1 MRANREYVDIDQKDF
16 LTGLVTMIIEKT
28 MIEPESKPNSNDWDD
43 TECIVAIY
51 KDKGM
56 EKSKQLL
63 YGTPEVV
70 LATLISAI
78 DNLATRQLIPNK
90 KVHKLADKLIKE
102 LTGLSPEERGVK

>member
-1 MRANREYVDIDQKDF
+1 MRATKEYVDLDQKDF
-16 LTGLVTMIIEKT
+16 LTGLVKMVIEKT
-28 MIEPESKPNSNDWDD
+28 MLDPESQQDSNDWDN

-51 KDKGM
+51 KDRGM
-56 EKSKQLL
+56 EKSRQLL

-78 DNLATRQLIPNK
+78 DNLATRQLMPNK
-90 KVHKLADKLIKE
+90 KVHKLADELIKE